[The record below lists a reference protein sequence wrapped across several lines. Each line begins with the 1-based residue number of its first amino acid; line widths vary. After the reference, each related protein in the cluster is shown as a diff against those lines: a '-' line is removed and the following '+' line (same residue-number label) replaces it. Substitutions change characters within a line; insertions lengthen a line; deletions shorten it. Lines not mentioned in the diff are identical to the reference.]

1 MSDLTGLIFNI
12 QRFSIHDGP
21 GIRTTV
27 FLKGC
32 PLRCFWCHNPEGLKG
47 QQEVQYF
54 SQRCIACGACA
65 AVCQHGAHAIH
76 GESHAYDRSLCVTC
90 GECIEECCAEALQL
104 AGERMTVEQAAAEV
118 LRDRAFYETNG
129 GGVTLS
135 GGEPL
140 LQREFTLA
148 LLQRLKSEEIHTAI
162 ETTAY
167 FPWERLEE
175 VLPLV
180 DLVMMDIKH
189 FDSEQHKAATGV
201 PNERILANARRL
213 AQSGKPLL
221 FRTPVIPTVND
232 TPEAIGAIAGY
243 VEELNGLRPPGAR
256 PLTLELLP
264 FHRMA
269 GDKYRSLEM
278 DYRAATLETPTK
290 EHLNELLAAARQFV
304 PDAICR

>member
-47 QQEVQYF
+47 QQEVQF
-54 SQRCIACGACA
+54 FPERCIVCGACQA
-65 AVCQHGAHAIH
+65 ACAHDGHQIDENGH
-76 GESHAYDRSLCVTC
+76 VYMREHCVTC
-90 GECIEECCAEALQL
+90 GKCIDECCAEAVQM
-104 AGERMTVEQAAAEV
+104 AGRQMTVAETTAEV
-118 LRDRAFYETNG
+118 LRDRAFYDSNG

-140 LQREFTLA
+140 LQREFSLA
-148 LLQRLKSEEIHTAI
+148 LLRRLKEEEIHTAI

-167 FPWERLEE
+167 FAWERLEE

-180 DLVMMDIKH
+180 DLVMMDLKH
-189 FDSEQHKAATGV
+189 LDSEKHKAATGV

-213 AQSGKPLL
+213 AESSKTLL
-221 FRTPVIPTVND
+221 FRTPVVPTVND
-232 TPEAIGAIAGY
+232 TVEAIGAIAAF
-243 VEELNGLRPPGAR
+243 VQEIQRLRPAGAA
-256 PLTLELLP
+256 PLALELLP

-269 GDKYRSLEM
+269 GDKYRSLGM
-278 DYRAATLETPTK
+278 DYRAAHLDTPSK
-290 EHLNELLAAARQFV
+290 EHLNTLLESARAYV
-304 PDAICR
+304 PEAICR

>member
-1 MSDLTGLIFNI
+1 MSTLIGLVFNI

-47 QQEVQYF
+47 QQEVHYYP
-54 SQRCIACGACA
+54 QRCIACGACVTA
-65 AVCQHGAHAIH
+65 CDHGAHQVNGTGH
-76 GESHAYDRSLCVTC
+76 SYDRERCVTC
-90 GECIEECCAEALQL
+90 GECISECCSEALQL
-104 AGERMTVEQAAAEV
+104 SGRYITVEEAAAEA
-118 LRDRAFYETNG
+118 LRDRAFYDSNG

-140 LQREFTLA
+140 LQRDFTLA
-148 LLQRLKSEEIHTAI
+148 LLHRLKEEEIHTAI
-162 ETTAY
+162 ETTA
-167 FPWERLEE
+167 FFAWERLAE

-189 FDSEQHKAATGV
+189 LDSQKHKTATGV
-201 PNERILANARRL
+201 PNERILENARRL

-232 TPEAIGAIAGY
+232 TEDEIGAIASF
-243 VEELNGLRPPGAR
+243 VADANQLRPPGT
-256 PLTLELLP
+256 PPITLELLP
-264 FHRMA
+264 FHRLA
-269 GDKYRSLEM
+269 GDKYRSLDL
-278 DYRAATLETPTK
+278 DYRAASLEAPSK
-290 EHLNELLAAARQFV
+290 EHLKTLLFAAQRFV
-304 PDAICR
+304 PGAICR

>member
-1 MSDLTGLIFNI
+1 MSNLIGLVFNI

-47 QQEVQYF
+47 QQEVHYYP
-54 SQRCIACGACA
+54 QRCIGCGACVV
-65 AVCQHGAHAIH
+65 VCNHGAHH
-76 GESHAYDRSLCVTC
+76 LNGDGHSYNRDLCVTC
-90 GECIEECCAEALQL
+90 GECISECCSEALQL
-104 AGERMTVEQAAAEV
+104 SGRSITVEDAAAEA
-118 LRDRAFYETNG
+118 LRDRAFYESNG

-148 LLQRLKSEEIHTAI
+148 LLRRLKEEEIHTAI

-167 FPWERLEE
+167 FTWDRIAE

-189 FDSEQHKAATGV
+189 LDSAKHKSVTGV
-201 PNERILANARRL
+201 PNERILENARRL
-213 AQSGKPLL
+213 AESGKALL

-232 TPEAIGAIAGY
+232 TEEEIGAIASF
-243 VEELNGLRPPGAR
+243 VKEANQLRPAGAV
-256 PLTLELLP
+256 PLILELLP

-269 GDKYRSLEM
+269 GDKYRSLDME
-278 DYRAATLETPTK
+278 YRAASLEAPSK
-290 EHLNELLAAARQFV
+290 EHLKTLLMTARQFV
-304 PDAICR
+304 PGTICR